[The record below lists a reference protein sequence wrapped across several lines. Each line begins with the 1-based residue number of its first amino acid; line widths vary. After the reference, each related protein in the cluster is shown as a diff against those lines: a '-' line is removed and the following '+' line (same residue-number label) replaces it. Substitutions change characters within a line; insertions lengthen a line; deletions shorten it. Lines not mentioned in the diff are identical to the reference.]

1 MVDAANSPS
10 VAYACVG
17 SDAPPSPAY
26 VRIGSPVFVP
36 TLTPNYPQ
44 AASHCTGRGMEFMDI
59 EAIFPNGLDIDDAL
73 KLLWPAA
80 FYILGMAAYGFFV
93 FKFYRF
99 IASRDMFE
107 LDLSKNEESRYPWVR
122 DFFHLVLYGAKY
134 IILFPVFAYFWFA
147 ALTLILTLLSKDRSF
162 SDILLIAFATV
173 SAIRLAAYYNEELS
187 RDMAKIL
194 PFAVLAI
201 FLIDASFFKI
211 AESLEA
217 LKEAND
223 HRESIFYY
231 LLFLIAVEFAL
242 RLILA
247 VVALLVSVRK
257 RISQEPLA
265 DDSDGAPMP
274 PPGEEPSQEG
284 GDVGADV
291 GSAGAPP
298 TTQSP

>member
-1 MVDAANSPS
+1 MPCPYPAISLATATVGRHRCPQKRLQTARQPPVYPNSSPDHRACNSLTPFRCPHAVHPCPS
-10 VAYACVG
+10 VDSG
-17 SDAPPSPAY
+17 
-26 VRIGSPVFVP
+26 
-36 TLTPNYPQ
+36 
-44 AASHCTGRGMEFMDI
+44 
-59 EAIFPNGLDIDDAL
+59 
-73 KLLWPAA
+73 
-80 FYILGMAAYGFFV
+80 
-93 FKFYRF
+93 
-99 IASRDMFE
+99 
-107 LDLSKNEESRYPWVR
+107 
-122 DFFHLVLYGAKY
+122 LYGAKY

-247 VVALLVSVRK
+247 VVAFLVSVRK

-274 PPGEEPSQEG
+274 PPGEEPSQED
-284 GDVGADV
+284 GDVGADA
-291 GSAGAPP
+291 GSTGALP

>member
-1 MVDAANSPS
+1 
-10 VAYACVG
+10 
-17 SDAPPSPAY
+17 
-26 VRIGSPVFVP
+26 
-36 TLTPNYPQ
+36 
-44 AASHCTGRGMEFMDI
+44 MEFMDI

-107 LDLSKNEESRYPWVR
+107 LDLSKNQESRYPWVR
-122 DFFHLVLYGAKY
+122 GFFHLVLYGAKY

-247 VVALLVSVRK
+247 VVAFLVSVRK

-274 PPGEEPSQEG
+274 PPGEEPSQED

>member
-1 MVDAANSPS
+1 MGA
-10 VAYACVG
+10 
-17 SDAPPSPAY
+17 
-26 VRIGSPVFVP
+26 R
-36 TLTPNYPQ
+36 
-44 AASHCTGRGMEFMDI
+44 
-59 EAIFPNGLDIDDAL
+59 
-73 KLLWPAA
+73 LLP
-80 FYILGMAAYGFFV
+80 
-93 FKFYRF
+93 
-99 IASRDMFE
+99 
-107 LDLSKNEESRYPWVR
+107 
-122 DFFHLVLYGAKY
+122 LVLYGAKY

-247 VVALLVSVRK
+247 VVAFLVSVRK

-274 PPGEEPSQEG
+274 PPGEEPSQED
-284 GDVGADV
+284 GDVGADCRQHWRPTDHPESIVRASTWNLLTINNRHNQLRYSWAV
-291 GSAGAPP
+291 GLDASEVDDSEPYRPVRDA
-298 TTQSP
+298 SPDP

>member
-1 MVDAANSPS
+1 
-10 VAYACVG
+10 
-17 SDAPPSPAY
+17 
-26 VRIGSPVFVP
+26 
-36 TLTPNYPQ
+36 
-44 AASHCTGRGMEFMDI
+44 MDI

-80 FYILGMAAYGFFV
+80 FYILGMAIYGFFV

-247 VVALLVSVRK
+247 VVAFLVSVRK

-265 DDSDGAPMP
+265 RIHRRTALGTVLEEAIGCSSESGIMVLEQKPARKQGAPNRCCHRTNPTVSASSLTTIAWWPMP
-274 PPGEEPSQEG
+274 ACSCRPP
-284 GDVGADV
+284 
-291 GSAGAPP
+291 
-298 TTQSP
+298 

>member
-1 MVDAANSPS
+1 
-10 VAYACVG
+10 
-17 SDAPPSPAY
+17 
-26 VRIGSPVFVP
+26 
-36 TLTPNYPQ
+36 
-44 AASHCTGRGMEFMDI
+44 MDI

-80 FYILGMAAYGFFV
+80 FYILGMAIYGFFV

-201 FLIDASFFKI
+201 FLIDASFFNPNPPKDG
-211 AESLEA
+211 LG
-217 LKEAND
+217 
-223 HRESIFYY
+223 
-231 LLFLIAVEFAL
+231 
-242 RLILA
+242 
-247 VVALLVSVRK
+247 
-257 RISQEPLA
+257 
-265 DDSDGAPMP
+265 DSP
-274 PPGEEPSQEG
+274 
-284 GDVGADV
+284 
-291 GSAGAPP
+291 
-298 TTQSP
+298 

>member
-1 MVDAANSPS
+1 M
-10 VAYACVG
+10 
-17 SDAPPSPAY
+17 
-26 VRIGSPVFVP
+26 
-36 TLTPNYPQ
+36 
-44 AASHCTGRGMEFMDI
+44 
-59 EAIFPNGLDIDDAL
+59 
-73 KLLWPAA
+73 
-80 FYILGMAAYGFFV
+80 
-93 FKFYRF
+93 
-99 IASRDMFE
+99 
-107 LDLSKNEESRYPWVR
+107 
-122 DFFHLVLYGAKY
+122 
-134 IILFPVFAYFWFA
+134 FPVFAYFWFA

-265 DDSDGAPMP
+265 DDSDDAPMP
-274 PPGEEPSQEG
+274 PPGEEPSQED
-284 GDVGADV
+284 GDVGADA